1 MPRNTVAACKIAA
14 VGSIVAAERVFHPM
28 THDAS
33 RKPGGRPA
41 RAGAKTPVKRAA
53 PAAAGKTA
61 RKKID
66 SVDIAR
72 LVGVARSTVSKV
84 LNGYPHIA
92 PETRAR
98 ILQAVRTHQ
107 YRPNLSA
114 QILAGK
120 KSNTLGLFFINQGH
134 FSEDVLADFMISS
147 LIENAATFGYHT
159 LAFIIRNPDDADT
172 CASIAETFYQRRI
185 DGGVFIGARNRE
197 PVIEALVAEGQV
209 VGVFDQTPAGRH
221 EPNRVV
227 ANFDDART
235 AASVI
240 DYLARLGHRDIAV
253 IHGDRKR
260 NAGVLK
266 HQGFMQGM
274 KAHGLPIVDQWMLSG
289 DFQSEG
295 GYRAMAGLLR
305 DAKALPTAV
314 ATVNDNTAFGAM
326 RAIAEAGLRVPE
338 DISIVGIDGHP
349 FCAYARPPLTTFEY
363 DFQEMMHGLISSVVG
378 VVTGREGEV
387 PLHQVFLSRLV
398 ERESCRPCR

>member
-1 MPRNTVAACKIAA
+1 MKR
-14 VGSIVAAERVFHPM
+14 
-28 THDAS
+28 
-33 RKPGGRPA
+33 
-41 RAGAKTPVKRAA
+41 KTPASG
-53 PAAAGKTA
+53 GKTA
-61 RKKID
+61 RKKVD

-98 ILQAVRTHQ
+98 ILQAVRTHR

-120 KSNTLGLFFINQGH
+120 KSSTLGLFFINQGH

-147 LIENAATFGYHT
+147 LIENAATFGFHT
-159 LAFIIRNPDDADT
+159 LAHIIRNPDDRDT

-197 PVIEALVAEGQV
+197 PVIEELVSEGHV
-209 VGVFDQTPAGRH
+209 VGIFDQTTTGHH
-221 EPNRVV
+221 EPNRIV
-227 ANFDDART
+227 ANFDDGRT
-235 AASVI
+235 AADAIS
-240 DYLARLGHRDIAV
+240 YLARLGHRDIA
-253 IHGDRKR
+253 IINGDRKR
-260 NAGVLK
+260 NAGVVK
-266 HQGFMQGM
+266 FQGFMHGM
-274 KAHGLPIVDQWMLSG
+274 KLHGLKVVDDWILSG

-295 GYRAMAGLLR
+295 GYRAMQGLLR
-305 DAKALPTAV
+305 DAKTLPTAV

-349 FCAYARPPLTTFEY
+349 FCAYARPPLSTFEF
-363 DFQEMMHGLISSVVG
+363 DFQEMTHGLISSVVG
-378 VVTGREGEV
+378 VVTGREGDA
-387 PLHQVFLSRLV
+387 PLHQVFFSRLV
-398 ERESCRPCR
+398 ERESCRQCR